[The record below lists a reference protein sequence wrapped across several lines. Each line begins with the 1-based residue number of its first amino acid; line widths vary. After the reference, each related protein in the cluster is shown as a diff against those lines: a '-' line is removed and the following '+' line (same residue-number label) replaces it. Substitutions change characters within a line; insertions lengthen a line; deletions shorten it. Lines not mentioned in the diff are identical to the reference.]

1 MVLGKC
7 GFAIKLLAWYGNRD
21 KDAKSFIEGE
31 DKTFQFDLKGEDSFF
46 VQWQNG
52 GISLKEGRHEKP
64 DVAFVGDSDTV
75 FKILLGEI
83 DQDEAYNTRKIEITG
98 SIIDASKLRH
108 FAEMVQTS
116 EAPVTRAEFFALMKD
131 LSGLVLT

>member
-21 KDAKSFIEGE
+21 PEAKSFIEGE
-31 DKTFQFDLKGEDSFF
+31 DKVFQFDLKGEDPFS
-46 VQWQNG
+46 VRWQNG
-52 GISLKEGRHEKP
+52 AVSLKEGKHEKP
-64 DVAFVGDSDTV
+64 DVSFIGDSDIV

-83 DQDEAYNTRKIEITG
+83 DQDEAYNTRKVEITG
-98 SIIDASKLRH
+98 SIIDASKIRH

-116 EAPVTRAEFFALMKD
+116 EAPVTRAEFFALMKE
-131 LSGLVLT
+131 LSGLLLG